1 MKREYKFLLLA
12 ILIFLGAELL
22 LDYYLDGSSL
32 EVKLLLAVTL
42 FLIFNVFAKQFK
54 QSKKP

>member
-42 FLIFNVFAKQFK
+42 FVICNVCATHVKH
-54 QSKKP
+54 SS

>member
-1 MKREYKFLLLA
+1 MKREYKFLLIA
-12 ILIFLGAELL
+12 ILIFLGAEVL

-42 FLIFNVFAKQFK
+42 FLIFNVFAKQLK